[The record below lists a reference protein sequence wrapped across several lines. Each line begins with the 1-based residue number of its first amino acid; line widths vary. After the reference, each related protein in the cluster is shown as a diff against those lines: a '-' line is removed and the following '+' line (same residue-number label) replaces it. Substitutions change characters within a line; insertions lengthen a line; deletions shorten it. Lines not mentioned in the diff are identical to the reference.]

1 MTDNGFSV
9 DEISYYVENLLRE
22 KPDFQSAKYP
32 NFSAL
37 LNFKASSERAKREAL
52 SSITTAETLKN
63 AFIEANI
70 MNPQMNPRYH
80 FVQSLWISFRVGRK
94 LSGYSDEEQL
104 DEISV
109 FTIKLQDKVEE
120 YLACKKRWETITNQ
134 LSNDDYRGLRDILM
148 LRHNTLK
155 DEFDKS
161 VFEMNKCRD
170 NLDEF
175 MNTKYPL
182 STSS

>member
-1 MTDNGFSV
+1 
-9 DEISYYVENLLRE
+9 
-22 KPDFQSAKYP
+22 
-32 NFSAL
+32 
-37 LNFKASSERAKREAL
+37 
-52 SSITTAETLKN
+52 
-63 AFIEANI
+63 
-70 MNPQMNPRYH
+70 
-80 FVQSLWISFRVGRK
+80 VGRK
-94 LSGYSDEEQL
+94 LSGYSDEDL
-104 DEISV
+104 LAEISV

-120 YLACKKRWETITNQ
+120 YLACKKRWETINNQ

-148 LRHNTLK
+148 LRHNTLR

-161 VFEMNKCRD
+161 LFEMNQCRD